1 MMNGDYTRV
10 PLRRDERWTGARMQQ
25 GRVLLD
31 HDWNL
36 NLDAAARTDQAVA
49 RDAIGAAGVVAG
61 SDAFAIGVT
70 GTGVLDLTVGAGR
83 MWVDGVAAFA
93 PEPFPFSG
101 QDQIEPLPE
110 TGRVFVYLDVF
121 CEHVQPAENPLEL
134 VDPALAP
141 SDTTGR
147 TRVGYRVRATATTA
161 ASCGAAWAA
170 LTTVPESDGTLT
182 VERAGPLAPEDPC
195 SPPGEP
201 LAQLPDGLLR
211 VEVLDGGSEATAR
224 FAWSF
229 EDGAVAVPVAS
240 IAGDTVT
247 LAPAELGFAAGEQV
261 EVSWLARRA
270 DRLPHGE
277 LYTIASVTPGA
288 AGDVLTLDRPVTAP
302 AAAAGLA
309 LRRWDGEAVGAA
321 SATDADYKGADLG
334 IRFTAAAGGYEAG
347 DWWGARLR
355 AEAGDGLEH
364 RVAAAPDGVR
374 HAFAPLALVDLDAR
388 AVLSDC
394 RPRFTPLADLG
405 GACTVSVKPGDDLQ
419 AAVERLPADGGE
431 LCFAAGT
438 YVVDPPLRVSGRR
451 RVVLAGAGP
460 ATVLRAARR
469 EAAVAFDGCSE
480 VEVRRLRAEGGA
492 AGDPPG
498 DPGLDGALTFL
509 ACRDIVV
516 ADCVLACPDSDGKVQ
531 TCVAV
536 RRGEGAPDRVRIER
550 NRVEVGAG
558 QTGILVADA
567 ARATV
572 AGNHVV
578 LAPGGGGG
586 FLGGSLAVGAELR
599 AVLGASLRP
608 RRGAG
613 IKRVAIPGVD
623 EALLVEGEEPAALAA
638 DFAAAARPSSVAR
651 AGGAEKALL
660 RFARSLGTGKGV
672 EALSP
677 ASRDFVSRLA
687 TLLRSAGQGIV
698 VGGSSATTVRV
709 LDNLVEGAIQGIH
722 VGVSEREGGRRS
734 IDSVLVAGNV
744 VHALVPASYDR
755 DRHGVFVGNVR
766 SLHVVDTVATLG
778 RIPPEGVPAPT
789 PVEGVRVHG
798 TLGPFVAIR
807 QTSLRGFST
816 GVRVVPLAPEPTTR
830 MWLVAETLA
839 EGATAALVAPAVVDR
854 ERNVP

>member
-1 MMNGDYTRV
+1 MNGDYTRV

-36 NLDAAARTDQAVA
+36 NLDAAARADQALA
-49 RDAIGAAGVVAG
+49 GDTIGAAGVVAG

-70 GTGVLDLTVGAGR
+70 GSGPLDLTVGGGR
-83 MWVDGVAAFA
+83 MWVAGLAAFA
-93 PEPFPFSG
+93 PAPFDYSS

-121 CEHVQPAENPLEL
+121 CEHIQAAESPLEL

-147 TRVGYRVRATATTA
+147 TRVGYRVRAVPTTA

-170 LTTVPESDGTLT
+170 RTTVEESDGTLT
-182 VERAGPLAPEDPC
+182 IERGGPVAAADPC
-195 SPPGEP
+195 APPGDP
-201 LAQLPDGLLR
+201 LAQVPDGLLR
-211 VEVLDGGSEATAR
+211 VEVLDSGSEATAR

-229 EDGAVAVPVAS
+229 EDGGVAVPVAA

-247 LAPAELGFAAGEQV
+247 LAPSQLRFAAGDRV

-270 DRLPHGE
+270 DRLAHGA

-288 AGDVLTLDRPVTAP
+288 GGDVLTLDHAVTAP

-309 LRRWDGEAVGAA
+309 VRRWDGEATGAA
-321 SATDADYKGADLG
+321 AATDATWQGTDLG

-355 AEAGDGLEH
+355 AEGGDGLEP
-364 RVAAAPDGVR
+364 RLAAAPDGVR

-394 RPRFTPLADLG
+394 RPRFTPLTDLA

-438 YVVDPPLRVSGRR
+438 YLIDPPLRISGRR
-451 RVVLAGAGP
+451 RVLLNGAGP

-469 EAAVAFDGCSE
+469 EAAVVFDGSTE
-480 VEVRRLRAEGGA
+480 VEVRHLRAEGGT

-509 ACRDIVV
+509 ACRDVVV
-516 ADCVLACPDSDGKVQ
+516 ADCVLACPDSEGKSQ
-531 TCVAV
+531 TCVTV
-536 RRGEGAPDRVRIER
+536 RSGDAGAPDRIRIER
-550 NRVEVGAG
+550 NRLEVGAG
-558 QTGILVADA
+558 QTGVLVVDA
-567 ARATV
+567 ALATA
-572 AGNHVV
+572 AGNHVA
-578 LAPGGGGG
+578 LAPGRRVI
-586 FLGGSLAVGAELR
+586 LGDHIALAAEVR
-599 AVLGASLRP
+599 ALLEASLRSQRGTGI
-608 RRGAG
+608 RRIAVPGA
-613 IKRVAIPGVD
+613 D
-623 EALLVEGEEPAALAA
+623 EPLLVAGDDAAALAA
-638 DFAAAARPSSVAR
+638 DFASSAQASSVAR

-660 RFARSLGTGKGV
+660 RFARSLV
-672 EALSP
+672 SAERLEALSP
-677 ASRDFVSRLA
+677 ASRDFLSRLA
-687 TLLRSAGQGIV
+687 AQLRCAGQGIV
-698 VGGSSATTVRV
+698 IGGSAAGTARV
-709 LDNLVEGAIQGIH
+709 IDNVVEGAVQGIH
-722 VGVSEREGGRRS
+722 VGVSERGGTRRS
-734 IDSVLVAGNV
+734 IDSVIVARNV
-744 VHALVPASYDR
+744 IHSVVPASYDR
-755 DRHGVFVGNVR
+755 DRHGVFAGNVR
-766 SLHVVDTVATLG
+766 SLHVTDNVATLRRVG
-778 RIPPEGVPAPT
+778 SDVVRVPT

-798 TLGPFVAIR
+798 TLGPFLTIR
-807 QTSLRGFST
+807 QTRLEGFST
-816 GVRVVPLAPEPTTR
+816 GIRVVPLAPQPRAR
-830 MWLVAETLA
+830 MWLVAETVA
-839 EGATAALVAPAVVDR
+839 EGATAAVDAPPVVEQ